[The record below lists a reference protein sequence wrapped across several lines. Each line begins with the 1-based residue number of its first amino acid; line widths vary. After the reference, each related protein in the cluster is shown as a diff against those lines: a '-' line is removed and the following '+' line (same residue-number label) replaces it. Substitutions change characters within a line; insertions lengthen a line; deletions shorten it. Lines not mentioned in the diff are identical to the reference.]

1 MARRLLLTK
10 FKELSLD
17 DPFFDSLKAGYDEF
31 PIWFEGKAEEDVYVV
46 TDEHQHLSG
55 MIYLKSE
62 HGPVTDVQP
71 NLAAGHW
78 LKVGTL
84 KIEGKGTKL
93 GERVIK
99 KIFDTALD
107 AGATG
112 IYVTVFEVHESL
124 IKLFTRYGFEHT
136 ASKTTKNGVELV
148 LSRSLTEHSKDML
161 KSYPFIRPSKGKL
174 WLLAVYPE
182 FHSRFLPDSIL
193 HNEPKEIVQDV
204 SYTNTI
210 HKIYVGKLPLTRMDK
225 GDAVIMY
232 RTSDKKGPAY
242 YRSVATS
249 ICVVEETH
257 KRKDFTSIDDFLEYT
272 KPHSVFTEDELRD
285 MYASWKRLYTV
296 KMTYNVAFNK
306 RITRGDLMEHADV
319 PEQPRW
325 DLKPLSEA
333 QFLKIIELGKVHE
346 GIVID

>member
-1 MARRLLLTK
+1 MARNLLLTK
-10 FKELSLD
+10 FKKLSLN

-31 PIWFEGKAEEDVYVV
+31 PIWFANKAEEDVYVV
-46 TDEHQHLSG
+46 VDEHNQLSG

-62 HGPVTDVQP
+62 HGPVTDVNPHLP
-71 NLAAGHW
+71 NGHW

-84 KIEGKGTKL
+84 KIDGKGTKL

-99 KIFDTALD
+99 KIFDTALNV
-107 AGATG
+107 GASG
-112 IYVTVFEVHESL
+112 IYVTVFDIHETL
-124 IKLFTRYGFEHT
+124 INLFSRYGFEQT
-136 ASKTTKNGVELV
+136 GTKTTKNGIELV
-148 LSRSLTEHSKDML
+148 LSRSLTKHSPDML
-161 KSYPFIRPSKGKL
+161 KSYPFINISQQKL

-193 HNEPKEIVQDV
+193 NNEPKEIVQDV

-210 HKIYVGKLPLTRMDK
+210 HKIYVAKLPLTRMKK
-225 GDAVIMY
+225 GDAVVMY
-232 RTSDKKGPAY
+232 RTTDNKGPAF

-257 KRKDFTSIDDFLEYT
+257 RREDFASLNDFLEYT
-272 KPHSVFTEDELRD
+272 KPHSVFTEDELKD
-285 MYASWKRLYTV
+285 MYVSWSRLYTV

-306 RITRGDLMEHADV
+306 RITRGNLMELADV

-325 DLKPLSEA
+325 DLKPLSEV
-333 QFLKIIELGKVHE
+333 QFQKIVELGNVHE
-346 GIVID
+346 SIIIN

>member
-1 MARRLLLTK
+1 MPRNLRLTK
-10 FKELSLD
+10 FKELSID

-31 PIWFEGKAEEDVYVV
+31 PVWFQGKAEEEVYVV
-46 TDEHQHLSG
+46 VDEHNRLSG

-62 HGPVTDVQP
+62 HGPVTDVEP
-71 NLAAGHW
+71 NLPGGHW

-107 AGATG
+107 RGATG

-124 IKLFTRYGFEHT
+124 INLFARYGFEQV
-136 ASKTTKNGVELV
+136 AKKTTKNGVELV
-148 LSRSLTEHSKDML
+148 LSRSLTEHSPDML
-161 KSYPFIRPSKGKL
+161 KSYPFIRLADGNQ

-193 HNEPKEIVQDV
+193 NNEPKDIVQDV

-210 HKIYVGKLPLTRMDK
+210 HKIYIAKLPLTRMKK

-232 RTSDKKGPAY
+232 RTSDNKGPAF

-249 ICVVEETH
+249 ICVVEETRR
-257 KRKDFTSIDDFLEYT
+257 RKDFASIDDFLAYT

-285 MYASWKRLYTV
+285 MYVSWGRLYTV

-306 RITRGDLMEHADV
+306 RITRGNLMELADV

-333 QFLKIIELGKVHE
+333 VFLKIIELGKVNE
-346 GIVID
+346 GIVVD

>member
-1 MARRLLLTK
+1 MARTLLLTK
-10 FKELSLD
+10 FKHLSLD
-17 DPFFDSLKAGYDEF
+17 DVFFDSLRAGYDEF
-31 PIWFEGKAEEDVYVV
+31 PVWFNGKAEEDVYVV
-46 TDEHQHLSG
+46 VDEHNHLSG
-55 MIYLKSE
+55 MIYLKLE
-62 HGPVTDVQP
+62 HGAVTDVDP
-71 NLAAGHW
+71 HLLDGRW

-107 AGATG
+107 VGATG
-112 IYVTVFEVHESL
+112 IYVTVFDVHESL
-124 IKLFTRYGFEHT
+124 IKLFSRYGFEQT
-136 ASKTTKNGVELV
+136 GTKTTKNGVELV
-148 LSRSLTEHSKDML
+148 LSRSLTKHSTDML
-161 KSYPFIRPSKGKL
+161 KSYPFIRISNANL

-193 HNEPKEIVQDV
+193 NNEPKEIVQDV

-210 HKIYVGKLPLTRMDK
+210 HKIYVAKLPLTRMKK

-232 RTSDKKGPAY
+232 RTSDNKGPAF

-257 KRKDFTSIDDFLEYT
+257 RRNDFASLDDFLGYT
-272 KPHSVFTEDELRD
+272 KPHSVFTEDELKD
-285 MYASWKRLYTV
+285 MYASWSRLYTV

-306 RITRGDLMEHADV
+306 RITRGNLMELADV

-333 QFLKIIELGKVHE
+333 QFQKIIELGKVHE